1 MTKQTGFLTFR
12 LGVQTVYCNRTKGG
26 LWFTVS
32 NGEPVKIDAV
42 SFQSKSGG
50 LRGLNIYEATRGG
63 KDGWKVGLLLED
75 ENSQVYKFE
84 TGSGTS
90 FARGMLWAIAS
101 LSAEQAQSG
110 QIGLNPTP
118 ADPAKT
124 KSSNPGSI
132 LYCNMLCDGVELPY
146 FMGEGRPD
154 WQQIAQIA
162 LSKANGCEYPIAE
175 VPASWVFSDDDEG
188 KSYSQPASANKS
200 GFSRQAPQSG
210 RSGVTYPNAPL
221 TSNSPAI
228 QRRYED
234 QDPQR
239 DDGHPYKL
247 PDERSAAT
255 PPSPELEPAA
265 DEMKTIA
272 FVSGLYSEFMH
283 KIEDTYKVNAVTID
297 ALRMAKFL
305 ERAQVKTFGELSITR
320 KNQITVSLAIELVK
334 AKAPGHAAI
343 ERLEEML
350 NVAPLTLDHFD
361 ALSTLTEQAFSE
373 LVPF

>member
-32 NGEPVKIDAV
+32 NGEPVKVDAV
-42 SFQSKSGG
+42 SFQSKPGG
-50 LRGLNIYEATRGG
+50 LRGLNIYEANRGG

-101 LSAEQAQSG
+101 LSPEQAQNG
-110 QIGLNPTP
+110 QIGINPTP

-132 LYCNMLCDGVELPY
+132 LYCNMLCDGVELPI

-162 LSKANGCEYPIAE
+162 LSKANGYDYPIAE
-175 VPASWVFSDDDEG
+175 IPASWVFSDDEG
-188 KSYSQPASANKS
+188 KSYSQPSVATKS
-200 GFSRQAPQSG
+200 GFSGQVPQSG
-210 RSGVTYPNAPL
+210 RSGVTYPNTPL
-221 TSNSPAI
+221 KSQIPAT
-228 QRRYED
+228 E
-234 QDPQR
+234 PQ
-239 DDGHPYKL
+239 L
-247 PDERSAAT
+247 TTELTPDEV
-255 PPSPELEPAA
+255 E
-265 DEMKTIA
+265 A
-272 FVSGLYSEFMH
+272 FKFLSGLYSEFMP
-283 KIEDTYKVNAVTID
+283 KIEAAYHLNGETID
-297 ALRMAKFL
+297 PERMANYL
-305 ERAQVKTFGELSITR
+305 GRAKVSTFDELNVTR
-320 KNQITVSLAIELVK
+320 KNQLTVTLAIQLIK
-334 AKAPGHAAI
+334 AKRPGDEAI
-343 ERLEEML
+343 GRLEQML
-350 NVAPLTLDHFD
+350 NVAPLTLEHYD
-361 ALSTLTEQAFSE
+361 TLTALIEQCFAE